1 MSRKWI
7 PVAFTHLTTGLK
19 RPLSTTPTVA
29 AGYNKNSNHG
39 HSHHGHSAPNPS
51 AAAGTNA
58 TANALQASVLPVAT
72 PFIGANTAHSLATAA
87 GEAPSTIPK
96 PPGTGAAAPSLQ
108 GHNKV
113 IVVFKKETPASEIEA
128 AVKDVESKGGKITHR
143 YDAALLGFS
152 AEMPDVSVSSLNSH
166 KHVDYIEPD
175 GEVSIYAKNLLSGD
189 KK

>member
-1 MSRKWI
+1 MSHHK
-7 PVAFTHLTTGLK
+7 
-19 RPLSTTPTVA
+19 
-29 AGYNKNSNHG
+29 
-39 HSHHGHSAPNPS
+39 HSHHGHSHDSSAPKPS
-51 AAAGTNA
+51 AAGTNA
-58 TANALQASVLPVAT
+58 TADALQGSVLPVAT
-72 PFIGANTAHSLATAA
+72 PFVGANTAHSLATAP

-96 PPGTGAAAPSLQ
+96 AAGTGAAAASLE